1 MVEQHNPATLV
12 TREQVVCEDERP
24 TRGIE
29 HPAIRVRFERPLF
42 ERHVVGWGR
51 APDDPVVEPRGDPL
65 GEGGWRDRPGGGVVA
80 DLGGDLLDDREAL
93 GRMGYGGAGQGE
105 GVGPKREWGG
115 GERRVVGDGVG

>member
-24 TRGIE
+24 TRGSE

-51 APDDPVVEPRGDPL
+51 APDDPVVEPSGHDAVVRG
-65 GEGGWRDRPGGGVVA
+65 RK
-80 DLGGDLLDDREAL
+80 
-93 GRMGYGGAGQGE
+93 
-105 GVGPKREWGG
+105 GPPV
-115 GERRVVGDGVG
+115 ERVR